1 MVENSIRSILKSV
14 VERDGAGEAGG
25 AGRLRNLTDDLVK
38 AAEWAEST
46 EMMISL
52 LSVESQEAIAD
63 RLNRALEAAGKS

>member
-14 VERDGAGEAGG
+14 VERDGAGG
-25 AGRLRNLTDDLVK
+25 AGRLRNLTDELVK

-46 EMMISL
+46 EAMISL
-52 LSVESQEAIAD
+52 LSVESQQAVMD

>member
-14 VERDGAGEAGG
+14 IERDGAGGAGG

-46 EMMISL
+46 EAMISL
-52 LSVESQEAIAD
+52 LSVESQQAIAE

>member
-14 VERDGAGEAGG
+14 VERDGAGG
-25 AGRLRNLTDDLVK
+25 AGRLRKLTDDLVK

-52 LSVESQEAIAD
+52 LSKESQEAIAE